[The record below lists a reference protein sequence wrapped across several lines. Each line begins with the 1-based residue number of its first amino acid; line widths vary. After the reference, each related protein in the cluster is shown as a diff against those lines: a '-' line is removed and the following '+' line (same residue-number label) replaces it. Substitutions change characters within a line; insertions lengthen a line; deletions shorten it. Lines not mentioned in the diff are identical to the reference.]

1 LHASRSAAVCF
12 SIAADGAHGVRG
24 ETATT
29 GFRFIS
35 GKKHAPSA
43 LKSKRET
50 LRLLPDRYR
59 I

>member
-1 LHASRSAAVCF
+1 MDFTGPLDPRVAA
-12 SIAADGAHGVRG
+12 G